1 MYRNLIELNIFL
13 YRLKAIV
20 KFLHLGINCIFV
32 QKIMLT
38 KVGCGF
44 LQSEMWKDI
53 HIIHERIITLIL

>member
-13 YRLKAIV
+13 YRLKTIV

-32 QKIMLT
+32 QKKMLT
-38 KVGCGF
+38 NVGSGF